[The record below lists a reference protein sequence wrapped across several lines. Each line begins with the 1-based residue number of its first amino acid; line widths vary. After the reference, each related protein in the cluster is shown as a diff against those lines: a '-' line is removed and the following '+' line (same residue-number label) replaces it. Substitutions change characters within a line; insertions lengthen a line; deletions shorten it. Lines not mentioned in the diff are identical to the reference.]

1 MSNNRRVQAAAT
13 LYYVHDPMCSW
24 CWAFHP
30 VWEQL
35 RAQRP
40 DSLTLKRVLGGL
52 APDTDE
58 PMPQPMREKI
68 QSIWRTIQQRV
79 PGTDFNFDFWSNCT
93 PRRST
98 YPACRAVIAATR
110 QGSRFEEPMIL
121 AIQKA
126 YYLLARNPSDAN
138 ALIEL
143 AVDVG
148 LDAVRF
154 AADLSAE
161 DTQAEL
167 ISQLNLSLH
176 LGAHGFPSL
185 TLQHR
190 GMLHA
195 IAVDYRDAATIL
207 AQAAEVLQCAGPM
220 AP

>member
-1 MSNNRRVQAAAT
+1 MSNQRSFQAAAT

-35 RAQRP
+35 RARRP

-58 PMPQPMREKI
+58 PMPQRMREKL
-68 QSIWRTIQQRV
+68 QSVWRTIQQRV
-79 PGTDFNFDFWSNCT
+79 PGTEFNFDFWSNCV

-126 YYLLARNPSDAN
+126 YYLQARNPSDAN
-138 ALIEL
+138 TLIEL

-154 AADLSAE
+154 TEDLCAE

-167 ISQLNLSLH
+167 ISQLNLSRR

-185 TLQHR
+185 ILQRHR
-190 GMLHA
+190 RLHA
-195 IAVDYRDAATIL
+195 IAVDYRDAARIL
-207 AQAAEVLQCAGPM
+207 AKVKVVLQSAQQSV
-220 AP
+220 

>member
-1 MSNNRRVQAAAT
+1 MSTALDALPA
-13 LYYVHDPMCSW
+13 W

-30 VWEQL
+30 VWEEL

-79 PGTDFNFDFWSNCT
+79 PDTDFNFDFWSNCT

-121 AIQKA
+121 AIQKS
-126 YYLLARNPSDAN
+126 YYLQARNPSDVST
-138 ALIEL
+138 LIEL
-143 AVDVG
+143 AVDLG
-148 LDAVRF
+148 LDASRF
-154 AADLSAE
+154 ARDLGAG

-167 ISQLNLSLH
+167 SFQIDLARR
-176 LGAHGFPSL
+176 LGAQGFPSL
-185 TLQHR
+185 ILQHPC
-190 GMLHA
+190 GLHA
-195 IAVDYRDAATIL
+195 IAVDYRDAAPIL
-207 AQAAEVLQCAGPM
+207 ARAAEVLQRAKEGTS
-220 AP
+220 